1 MSTRVRR
8 YGLLEKAG
16 KTDGRNLRSLV
27 VATVAALTLA
37 ACSGGEVADFGFP
50 SNSTIAA
57 ATTVPSVETTS
68 TTTTV
73 ATTTSPVDA
82 ADAAIAVVVSAI
94 EAKNRFDLDAWLMAY
109 EGGRRVGTPDFAENI
124 LMNARQQWDFVEP
137 CKVTGETSS
146 GDTVVECLL
155 QDINVFWGVGGIS
168 DIKAREFT
176 VNADGL
182 ITNNHNTFGSARRN
196 AFNRAFHQWL
206 SDTYPDVYSEM
217 GFGSISSNGPGFDR
231 KNPELM
237 LIAVE
242 YVEEFVAQSDKYP
255 LDPTSP

>member
-1 MSTRVRR
+1 
-8 YGLLEKAG
+8 L
-16 KTDGRNLRSLV
+16 
-27 VATVAALTLA
+27 
-37 ACSGGEVADFGFP
+37 
-50 SNSTIAA
+50 
-57 ATTVPSVETTS
+57 VETTT

-73 ATTTSPVDA
+73 ATTTSPVDG
-82 ADAAIAVVVSAI
+82 ADAAIAVVVSALD
-94 EAKNRFDLDAWLMAY
+94 AKNSFDLDGWLMTF
-109 EGGRRVGTPDFAENI
+109 EGGKRQGTPLFAEKI
-124 LMNARQQWDFVEP
+124 LVNAKQQWEIVEP
-137 CKVTGETSS
+137 CQATGEFGAGGTI
-146 GDTVVECLL
+146 VEC
-155 QDINVFWGVGGIS
+155 QIKDITSFWGVGGIS
-168 DIKAREFT
+168 DTKLQRFT

-182 ITNNHNTFGSARRN
+182 ITSSRSTFASSRRD

-217 GFGSISSNGPGFDR
+217 GFGSMSSNGPGFDR

>member
-1 MSTRVRR
+1 M
-8 YGLLEKAG
+8 
-16 KTDGRNLRSLV
+16 RSLV

-37 ACSGGEVADFGFP
+37 ACGSAEVAADGEAPP
-50 SNSTIAA
+50 STAI
-57 ATTVPSVETTS
+57 
-68 TTTTV
+68 TTTTTARLDTTTTTTIV

-82 ADAAIAVVVSAI
+82 AEAAIAVVVSAI
-94 EAKNRFDLDAWLMAY
+94 EAKNRFDLETWLMAY
-109 EGGRRVGTPDFAENI
+109 EGGKRQGTPLHAEKI

-155 QDINVFWGVGGIS
+155 QDINVFWGAGGIS
-168 DIKAREFT
+168 DIKTREFT

-217 GFGSISSNGPGFDR
+217 GFGFISSNGPGFDR

-237 LIAVE
+237 LIAVD